1 LIKNKMFPELWRVR
15 TELTELA
22 KQSD

>member
-1 LIKNKMFPELWRVR
+1 LIKNKMFPDLWRVR

-22 KQSD
+22 KQSE